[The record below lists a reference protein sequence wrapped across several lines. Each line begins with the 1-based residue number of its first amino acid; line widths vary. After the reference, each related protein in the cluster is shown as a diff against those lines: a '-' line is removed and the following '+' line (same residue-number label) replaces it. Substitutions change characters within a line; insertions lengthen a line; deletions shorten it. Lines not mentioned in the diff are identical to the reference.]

1 MAQETEDAELVALS
15 AAVFAQ
21 CTEIQAANMNRDH
34 RGEATAYDGYDDDGQ
49 LKALIAE
56 LRRRGRIA

>member
-1 MAQETEDAELVALS
+1 MAQETEDAELVALA

-21 CTEIQAANMNRDH
+21 STEIQAANVNREN
-34 RGEATAYDGYDDDGQ
+34 RGEAMAYDGYDDDGQ
-49 LKALIAE
+49 LKALLAE